1 MPWRSKRRI
10 ADRHFLKSRGRYIF
24 AMMRRYVKGRQELH
38 GGTKKRYTGRQR
50 WEMRHNLHV
59 IKQHHTHRILKTH
72 FQSWR
77 TRAHQRAIVKRSF
90 QGHINTLAVNVL
102 KAWRLEAEK
111 QIKIKSASLQSGDS
125 TACHCIKPHFVH
137 GMYLRKSRKRQILP
151 GIHLSEPG
159 IGVKFVPY
167 CTKYSRF
174 GGTKQCM
181 AKLRECIHAWS

>member
-1 MPWRSKRRI
+1 MLQKEVYFRWVLKCVMPWRSKRRI

-77 TRAHQRAIVKRSF
+77 HGRTNARLLRDHFRAI
-90 QGHINTLAVNVL
+90 
-102 KAWRLEAEK
+102 
-111 QIKIKSASLQSGDS
+111 S
-125 TACHCIKPHFVH
+125 THW
-137 GMYLRKSRKRQILP
+137 L
-151 GIHLSEPG
+151 
-159 IGVKFVPY
+159 
-167 CTKYSRF
+167 
-174 GGTKQCM
+174 
-181 AKLRECIHAWS
+181 